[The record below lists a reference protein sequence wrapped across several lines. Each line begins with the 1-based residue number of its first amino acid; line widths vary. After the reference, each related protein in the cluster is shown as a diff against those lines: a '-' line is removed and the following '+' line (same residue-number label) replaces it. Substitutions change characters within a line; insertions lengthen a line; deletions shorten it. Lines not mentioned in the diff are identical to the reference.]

1 MAKQQR
7 DPAKEQYWRELV
19 AQWRASGLS
28 AREFCSLRQVTEA
41 SFYSWRRELQRRD
54 GQRDGTPA
62 FVPVR
67 IVPAATI
74 SAATISAAA
83 VEVRCP
89 SGHVVTVTNVNRDT
103 LRHLFAALTPE
114 ASC

>member
-28 AREFCSLRQVTEA
+28 VREFCSQRQVTEA
-41 SFYSWRRELQRRD
+41 SFYFWRRELQRRA
-54 GQRDGTPA
+54 GQRDATPA

-67 IVPAATI
+67 IVPAA
-74 SAATISAAA
+74 A

-89 SGHVVTVTNVNRDT
+89 SGHIVTVTHADRDT
-103 LRHLFAALTPE
+103 LRHLFEALAPE

>member
-7 DPAKEQYWRELV
+7 DPSKEKYWRGLV
-19 AQWRASGLS
+19 AEWQASGLS
-28 AREFCSLRQVTEA
+28 ARAFCSQRQVTEA

-54 GQRDGTPA
+54 AQGAAKTA
-62 FVPVR
+62 FVPVTV
-67 IVPAATI
+67 VPTTAL
-74 SAATISAAA
+74 

-89 SGHVVTVTNVNRDT
+89 SGHVVTVTNADRDT
-103 LRHLFAALTPE
+103 LRGLFAALAAE

>member
-1 MAKQQR
+1 MAKKQR
-7 DPAKEQYWRELV
+7 DLAKEQYWRELV

-54 GQRDGTPA
+54 GQRDATPA

-67 IVPAATI
+67 IVAATA
-74 SAATISAAA
+74 SAAAA

-89 SGHVVTVTNVNRDT
+89 SGHVVTVTNADRET
-103 LRHLFAALTPE
+103 LRHLFAALAPE

>member
-28 AREFCSLRQVTEA
+28 AREFCSLREVTEA

-54 GQRDGTPA
+54 GQRAPTRT
-62 FVPVR
+62 FVPLK
-67 IVPAATI
+67 IVA
-74 SAATISAAA
+74 AAA

-89 SGHVVTVTNVNRDT
+89 SGHVVTVTNADRDT
-103 LRHLFAALTPE
+103 LRHLFAALAPE
-114 ASC
+114 APC

>member
-19 AQWRASGLS
+19 AAWRASGLS

-54 GQRDGTPA
+54 RQRASTPA

-67 IVPAATI
+67 IVPA
-74 SAATISAAA
+74 SAA

-89 SGHVVTVTNVNRDT
+89 SGHVVTLPAADFDS
-103 LRHLFAALTPE
+103 LRQLFAALAPVP
-114 ASC
+114 SC

>member
-28 AREFCSLRQVTEA
+28 VREFCSLRQVRES
-41 SFYSWRRELQRRD
+41 SFYSWRRELQRRA
-54 GQRDGTPA
+54 GQRDSRPA

-67 IVPAATI
+67 IVPAAAFPT
-74 SAATISAAA
+74 AA

-89 SGHVVTVTNVNRDT
+89 SGHVVTVTNADGDT
-103 LRHLFAALTPE
+103 LRHLFAALAPE